1 MGTTAQNIKTA
12 IEVLNLDNKVIFAHC
27 AMRSFGGFEGG
38 ADSLLDAFLS
48 AGCTVVAP
56 TFTYFPMCHSPD
68 GIEYAQNG
76 YRGELEIDPSPYDA
90 YANDIEPSMG
100 AFAKAVL
107 NHPKRIRTEH
117 PMNSYAAVGPL
128 AEAVLAPQ
136 DDFNVYGVYQ
146 SPQARNAVVLSI
158 GVTPNS
164 ITPIHYAEQLAGKAL
179 FRRWAQTAQRGVVET
194 CVGSCSEGFI
204 YLQPYLSPIQT
215 KKLVGESTW
224 TAYPLEALLHAC
236 TQAFRTNP
244 SVTRCSDDCPRCE
257 DMTLGGVK
265 TLN

>member
-1 MGTTAQNIKTA
+1 MSTTVNDIKTA
-12 IEVLNLDNKVIFAHC
+12 IETLNLSGKVIFAHC
-27 AMRSFGGFEGG
+27 AMRSFGEFEGG
-38 ADSLLDAFLS
+38 AERLLETFLS

-56 TFTYFPMCHSPD
+56 TFTYFPMCLSPD
-68 GIEYAQNG
+68 GVEYSQNG
-76 YRGELEIDPSPYDA
+76 YRGELETDPSPYDA
-90 YANDIEPSMG
+90 DANDIEPSMG

-107 NHPKRIRTEH
+107 NHPKRFRTEH

-128 AEAVLAPQ
+128 AQAILAPQ

-204 YLQPYLSPIQT
+204 HLQPYLSTIQSE
-215 KKLVGESTW
+215 KRVGESIW
-224 TAYPLEALLHAC
+224 TAYPLEALLEVCA
-236 TQAFRTNP
+236 QAFRKNP
-244 SVTRCSDDCPRCE
+244 SITRCSDDCPRCE
-257 DMTLGGVK
+257 DMALGGVRI
-265 TLN
+265 